1 MQGQSNRNP
10 AVRVLAPAVLVVFAA
25 LSVSGYVLTSRAA
38 RDQERDLLRER
49 NGEVA
54 ALLTSSVSTVG
65 TSLNLLG
72 ETYAARGAAGVA
84 YEAAAQSLLKNGVV
98 VVGVAESEAGQLVVR
113 AMDGPGTAVGT
124 PLAGPRAELA
134 QRALETKALVAQIIE
149 TSGRYTLA
157 LATGRDDGLVVVQ
170 ESIIA
175 PKTPVPSDPD
185 SSFRNLDIALYA
197 SPRPDPDQLVVTTSA
212 DLPLS
217 GTVNRRTI
225 TIGAERWLLVGATR
239 GPLNGSLTRAI
250 PWVILAIGLLAAA
263 GGAAIVEVL
272 VRRRE
277 YALAMVEDQ
286 TAALRETMSELEA
299 ARASAESANRSKS
312 QFLSRMSHELR
323 TPLNAVLGFGQLL
336 ELDPLDAPQRE
347 SVDQI
352 LKGGHHLLSLINE
365 VLDIS
370 RIETGDLA
378 LSPEAVLVGEL
389 VAEAVDLVR
398 PLAEQRSVHLV
409 GDRHSTCTQYVFADR
424 QRCKQILL
432 NLLSNGVKYNRRGG
446 TVAISCERVGAT
458 RLRVRVTDTGPGIPD
473 HLLGLLF
480 QPFERL
486 GAERTD
492 VEGTGM
498 GLALSRQLAEA
509 MGGALDVETE
519 VGQGSTFAIELP
531 LVEGPVERYERL
543 NGASD
548 VESGTAL
555 TAPSA
560 ERHVVLY
567 VEDNLANLKLV
578 ERVIAQRPEIEVLPA
593 MQGSLG
599 IELAREHQPILVL
612 LDLHL
617 PDMPG
622 DEVLQR
628 LRDDPATAAIP
639 VVIVSADA
647 TQGQVQRLM
656 SAGAVEYLTKP
667 FDVRSLLRVLDD
679 AIENDQTGH

>member
-1 MQGQSNRNP
+1 MQGQRRHNP
-10 AVRVLAPAVLVVFAA
+10 AVRALAPAVLVVFAA
-25 LSVSGYVLTSRAA
+25 LSVVGYVVTSRVG

-54 ALLTSSVSTVG
+54 ALLTSSVTTVG
-65 TSLNLLG
+65 TSLRLLG
-72 ETYAARGAAGVA
+72 ETYAARGTAGVA
-84 YEAAAQSLLKNGVV
+84 YQAAAKSMLTSGVI
-98 VVGVAESEAGQLVVR
+98 VVGVAEQEDGQLVVR
-113 AMDGPGTAVGT
+113 AMDGPGTPVGS
-124 PLAGPRAELA
+124 PLTGARAELG
-134 QRALETKALVAQIIE
+134 QRALDAKALVAQIIE
-149 TSGRYTLA
+149 DSGRTTLA

-175 PKTPVPSDPD
+175 PKTPVPADSS

-197 SPRPDPDQLVVTTSA
+197 APRPDPDQLLVTTSA

-217 GTVNRRTI
+217 GTVNRRVI
-225 TIGAERWLLVGATR
+225 EVGSERWLLVGATR
-239 GPLNGSLTRAI
+239 GPLNGSLTRAL
-250 PWVILAIGLLAAA
+250 PWVILAIGLFAAA

-272 VRRRE
+272 VRRRD
-277 YALAMVEDQ
+277 YALTMVDEQ
-286 TAALRETMSELEA
+286 TATLRETMSELET
-299 ARASAESANRSKS
+299 ARAAAESANRSKS
-312 QFLSRMSHELR
+312 EFLSRMSHELR

-336 ELDPLDAPQRE
+336 ELDPLDDSQRE

-352 LKGGHHLLSLINE
+352 LKGGNHLLSLINE

-389 VAEAVDLVR
+389 VGEAVDLVR

-446 TVAISCERVGAT
+446 TVAISCERTSPT
-458 RLRVRVTDTGPGIPD
+458 RLRVKVSDTGPGIPD
-473 HLLGLLF
+473 HQLGLLF

-486 GAERTD
+486 GAERTE

-509 MGGALDVETE
+509 MGGSLDVETE

-543 NGASD
+543 NGPGDAD
-548 VESGTAL
+548 ADAVGMPGAQ
-555 TAPSA
+555 
-560 ERHVVLY
+560 RHVVLY

-578 ERVIAQRPEIEVLPA
+578 ERVVAQRPDIEVMPA

-599 IELAREHQPILVL
+599 LELAREHQPMLVL

-628 LRDDPATAAIP
+628 LRDDPATATIP

-667 FDVRSLLRVLDD
+667 FDVRALLRVLDEAVVSASVTD
-679 AIENDQTGH
+679 